1 MKVGDLVRYVGWKP
15 KVNSKMPWFVDC
27 SGENEYE
34 GCIGII
40 VAELP
45 YNTDLFVEYG
55 IPDTFFGKWVIVM
68 WSDGTQEPFTSEDL
82 ELFEEKT

>member
-15 KVNSKMPWFVDC
+15 KINSKMPWFVDC

-55 IPDTFFGKWVIVM
+55 IPDTFLGKGVIVM
-68 WSDGTQEPFTSEDL
+68 RSDGPQEPLTSEDL
-82 ELFEEKT
+82 ELFEENT